1 VHASHH
7 TIIYSGKKPIAF
19 RGEKEKGLTMR
30 SIKVAPDNPR
40 HKLDDA
46 SRLNYAKAYTV
57 EYNVKVW
64 FIGKVSSDSEW
75 QIRTDYNRI
84 HPPLE
89 IKGVPAPE
97 MPDNTYRSSA
107 VATNYAIGGGSAAYP
122 ESSTSYGSSYSM
134 GSQNAVYHDS
144 GSDTRKTSNDDPL
157 PYDDPAPSS
166 GSSYPS
172 QTLYGTSG
180 SSYDRRGYYTG
191 GYKPQDPVNRMDHGG
206 YSSNGYAE
214 HSSQRKKG
222 KYQGEPGYSVE
233 PPETDDIPEEPEE
246 PVGENGDP
254 LHDGDSDD
262 NGDQGDQDRGG
273 GQKCERYSRNSRRR
287 R

>member
-157 PYDDPAPSS
+157 PYDYPAPSS

-222 KYQGEPGYSVE
+222 KYQGDPGYSV
-233 PPETDDIPEEPEE
+233 
-246 PVGENGDP
+246 VGENGDP

>member
-1 VHASHH
+1 MHANHH
-7 TIIYSGKKPIAF
+7 AIIYSGKNPIAL

-30 SIKVAPDNPR
+30 SIKVATDTPR

-46 SRLNYAKAYTV
+46 SRLNYAKHYTV

-64 FIGKVSSDSEW
+64 FIGKISDGSEW
-75 QIRTDYNRI
+75 QFKTDYNRI
-84 HPPLE
+84 HPALDV
-89 IKGVPAPE
+89 KGVPSSEAP
-97 MPDNTYRSSA
+97 DKTYRSPA
-107 VATNYAIGGGSAAYP
+107 ATNYYAIGGGSSAYP
-122 ESSTSYGSSYSM
+122 GSSTYYGSSYSM
-134 GSQNAVYHDS
+134 GSQNTAYYDS
-144 GSDTRKTSNDDPL
+144 GSGARSTSNDEKV
-157 PYDDPAPSS
+157 ASS

-172 QTLYGTSG
+172 QPLYGTPR
-180 SSYDRRGYYTG
+180 SSCDRQEYYAG
-191 GYKPQDPVNRMDHGG
+191 GYKPQIPVNGMDHDG

-222 KYQGEPGYSVE
+222 KYQVEAGYFVE
-233 PPETDDIPEEPEE
+233 PPETGDISEEPEE

-273 GQKCERYSRNSRRR
+273 GQRRCERYSRNSRRR